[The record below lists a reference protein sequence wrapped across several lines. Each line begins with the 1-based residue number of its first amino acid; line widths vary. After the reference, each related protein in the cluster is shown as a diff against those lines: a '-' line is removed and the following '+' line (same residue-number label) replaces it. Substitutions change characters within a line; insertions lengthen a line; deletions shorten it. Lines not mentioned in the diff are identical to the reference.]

1 MGKTTLQK
9 KIVVIGGGTGSFTL
23 LSSLKY
29 HFSDITALV
38 NMVDDGGSSGVL
50 RDELGVLPP
59 GDVRQCL
66 IALSDAPD
74 KLRRLFNFRF
84 AQGTFAGH
92 SFGNLF
98 LSAVER
104 MTDDFDEAVSMASE
118 VLQISG
124 RVIPMTTDNC
134 KLHMRIGKEHIVG
147 EYAISGAEI
156 DSSTKPTLWLTP
168 PARIT
173 PSAQDA
179 IEHADIVVI
188 APGSLYGSLIPALLV
203 EGVSDALSRTKAP
216 LVYVANLV
224 NKPHQTKGF
233 FVQDYVAELERF
245 LTDSY
250 IDTVLYNTDKPQP
263 GLLKRYA
270 LEGEFPVGVNQK
282 SLKQAHFQAIGGH
295 FLNKDHLVR
304 DKNDTRITRSLIRHD
319 AEAIAGRLVSLFGS

>member
-1 MGKTTLQK
+1 MGKATSQK
-9 KIVVIGGGTGSFTL
+9 KIIVIGGGTGSFTL
-23 LSSLKY
+23 LSSLKK
-29 HFSDITALV
+29 HFTDITALV
-38 NMVDDGGSSGVL
+38 NMVDDGGSTGVL

-104 MTDDFDEAVSMASE
+104 MTDEFDEAVSMASE

-134 KLHMRIGKEHIVG
+134 KLHMRIGKERTVG
-147 EYAISGAEI
+147 EYAISEAEI
-156 DSSTKPTLWLTP
+156 DSSAKPILWLTP
-168 PARIT
+168 SARIT
-173 PSAQDA
+173 PSAQEA
-179 IEHADIVVI
+179 IEDADIIVI

-203 EGVSDALSRTKAP
+203 DGVSDALTRTKAP

-245 LTDSY
+245 LGGRR

-263 GLLKRYA
+263 KLLKRYA
-270 LEGEFPVGVNQK
+270 LEGEFPVGVDQK
-282 SLKQAHFQAIGGH
+282 ALKQSHFQAIGGH
-295 FLNKDHLVR
+295 FLNKEHLVR

-319 AEAIAGRLVSLFGS
+319 ADAVAAQILSILH

>member
-1 MGKTTLQK
+1 MSDTKSQK
-9 KIVVIGGGTGSFTL
+9 KIVVIGGGTGSYTL
-23 LSSLKY
+23 LSSLKQHY
-29 HFSDITALV
+29 SDITALV
-38 NMVDDGGSSGVL
+38 NMVDDGGSTGVL

-59 GDVRQCL
+59 GDIRQCL

-134 KLHMRIGKEHIVG
+134 KLHMRIGKERTVG
-147 EYAISGAEI
+147 QFAVTQKAI
-156 DSSTKPTLWLTP
+156 DPKVRPTLWLTP
-168 PARIT
+168 LARIT
-173 PSAQDA
+173 PTAEEA
-179 IEHADIVVI
+179 IKNADIIVV

-203 EGVSDALSRTKAP
+203 DGVSSALERAKAP
-216 LVYVANLV
+216 VVYVANLV

-233 FVQDYVAELERF
+233 CVHDYVAELERF
-245 LTDSY
+245 LPPRRIDS
-250 IDTVLYNTDKPQP
+250 VLYNTDQPQP
-263 GLLKRYA
+263 QLLRRYGLD
-270 LEGEFPVGVNQK
+270 GEYPVGIDDAALSRATYK
-282 SLKQAHFQAIGGH
+282 AIGGS
-295 FLNKDHLVR
+295 FLNKEHITR

-319 AEAIAGRLVSLFGS
+319 ADAVAAQLLALPQ